1 MKSQVRRVSLATW
14 RLHFAGVDI
23 EVISHAS
30 ALVAVCAMGS
40 PSRGHSRDRRPIA
53 AANYIDAKR
62 SPDYGSEPWISI
74 PIVAAAGDDCESDD
88 EDEGPMVDDHPA
100 PPTPPV
106 EVSLGR
112 DCSVSTSRR
121 TDKRW
126 GPAWNGRCQGRQ

>member
-1 MKSQVRRVSLATW
+1 MVMARMLAHFLCDQSPWAGSLTSQVRRVSLATW

-62 SPDYGSEPWISI
+62 NP
-74 PIVAAAGDDCESDD
+74 
-88 EDEGPMVDDHPA
+88 
-100 PPTPPV
+100 
-106 EVSLGR
+106 
-112 DCSVSTSRR
+112 
-121 TDKRW
+121 
-126 GPAWNGRCQGRQ
+126 